1 MNILLFIFYSIL
13 ILILIHL
20 ISLGYISYRRSRT
33 PPVTLINNRDKM
45 ESIQYS
51 EKILEFTKNII
62 KEISIIRFKEFVD
75 HIDTSKVAKS
85 HYENMASEVAKEVYT
100 KINMNNILFQYTLFT
115 KEYFEELIIDYSI
128 EINKSLVLN
137 YYNNIGGNK

>member
-1 MNILLFIFYSIL
+1 
-13 ILILIHL
+13 
-20 ISLGYISYRRSRT
+20 
-33 PPVTLINNRDKM
+33 M